1 MSVED
6 MGFVERTLL
15 RRSDYITFQK
25 YGLGIPIF
33 YALAPRQTEEWFAGQ
48 NNLIL
53 LRPMQNRRELEK
65 LYQNYNNASHPDA
78 NFNPARNKAV
88 IEETIREATKY
99 HQKVHG
105 VLDEA
110 LGERIDAFS
119 HYATYRFNKG
129 TKKP

>member
-1 MSVED
+1 
-6 MGFVERTLL
+6 
-15 RRSDYITFQK
+15 
-25 YGLGIPIF
+25 
-33 YALAPRQTEEWFAGQ
+33 
-48 NNLIL
+48 
-53 LRPMQNRRELEK
+53 MQNRRELEK

-129 TKKP
+129 TKSHRDYFGKKLMDAYTGERLLSKLRTMKAADKLGKSNRFSLL